1 MTRICRI
8 DGCTNPARPN
18 GDRGVRRICLKHTKR
33 IAAHGDP
40 HFTEWTVADEYD
52 VELIVREA
60 RPVEGLTRL
69 ERVMVARGLT
79 ERAMPAEE
87 IARIVGVT
95 PRSVYRWRSEGFRQ
109 AA

>member
-1 MTRICRI
+1 MSRRCNI
-8 DGCTNPARPN
+8 DDCTNAARP
-18 GDRGVRRICLKHTKR
+18 GRRICNKHRFR
-33 IAAHGDP
+33 IARHGDP
-40 HFTEWTVADEYD
+40 DFTHWTAADEFD

-60 RPVEGLTRL
+60 RPVEGLTGL

-79 ERAMPAEE
+79 ERDVPAED

-95 PRSVYRWRSEGFRQ
+95 PRSVYRWRSEGFRR

>member
-1 MTRICRI
+1 MNRCRI
-8 DGCTNPARPN
+8 DGCPRP
-18 GDRGVRRICLKHTKR
+18 RLHHKTVCRTHRKR
-33 IAAHGDP
+33 LAIHGDP
-40 HFTEWTVADEYD
+40 DFTQWTVADETD
-52 VELIVREA
+52 VGTIVRDA
-60 RPVEGLTRL
+60 RPVDGLTRL

-79 ERAMPAEE
+79 ERDMPAEE

>member
-1 MTRICRI
+1 MSAWHESQWRQWKT
-8 DGCTNPARPN
+8 
-18 GDRGVRRICLKHTKR
+18 
-33 IAAHGDP
+33 
-40 HFTEWTVADEYD
+40 ADEYD

-79 ERAMPAEE
+79 ERDTPAEE

-95 PRSVYRWRSEGFRQ
+95 PRCVYRWRSEGFRQ

>member
-1 MTRICRI
+1 MNRICHL
-8 DGCTNPARPN
+8 DDCANPARPGRRVCDPCRGRQWRDRYRPSVW
-18 GDRGVRRICLKHTKR
+18 GD
-33 IAAHGDP
+33 
-40 HFTEWTVADEYD
+40 ADDHD
-52 VELIVREA
+52 VELVVTEA

-69 ERVMVARGLT
+69 EKVMVARGLT
-79 ERAMPAEE
+79 ERDVPAEE

>member
-1 MTRICRI
+1 MTRTCRI
-8 DGCTNPARPN
+8 DDCTNQARP
-18 GDRGVRRICLKHTKR
+18 GRRVCDPCRGRQWRERYRPSIWR
-33 IAAHGDP
+33 D
-40 HFTEWTVADEYD
+40 ADDQD
-52 VELIVREA
+52 VELIVRDP
-60 RPVEGLTRL
+60 RPAEGLTKL

-79 ERAMPAEE
+79 ARDVPAEE

>member
-1 MTRICRI
+1 MSAWHKI
-8 DGCTNPARPN
+8 RP
-18 GDRGVRRICLKHTKR
+18 TWQ
-33 IAAHGDP
+33 
-40 HFTEWTVADEYD
+40 TADEYD

-69 ERVMVARGLT
+69 ERVLVARGLT
-79 ERAMPAEE
+79 ERAVPGEE

-95 PRSVYRWRSEGFRQ
+95 PRTVWRWRSEGFRQ